1 MLLIPNMLKLLL
13 MKSTEVYYLLAE
25 LQQKTEG
32 RITCTK
38 PKKNYKGTDSSYLL
52 EHDNYANIEIA
63 LNRVLISL
71 NKLILL

>member
-1 MLLIPNMLKLLL
+1 

-38 PKKNYKGTDSSYLL
+38 PMKNYKGTDSSYLL